1 MSFRR
6 LLLGR
11 VDAIAGDL
19 QVLRYLA
26 DSEGRTG
33 SVKIL
38 PKPLA
43 TVPRYISVPKL
54 RAEKAERLQA
64 AYEKLKRD
72 GTIDAIVRR
81 WER

>member
-1 MSFRR
+1 M
-6 LLLGR
+6 
-11 VDAIAGDL
+11 
-19 QVLRYLA
+19 
-26 DSEGRTG
+26 
-33 SVKIL
+33 KIL